1 MCCQGNF
8 DLARHYQNRVLPL
21 QKRIQDEALLQY
33 SGMLVDLSQLII
45 DARTRILSN
54 VDAINARRDFWIAAT
69 DLKAALVGGLAGG
82 GGEAGGEATAAAGGG
97 GAAAAG
103 H

>member
-1 MCCQGNF
+1 M
-8 DLARHYQNRVLPL
+8 

-33 SGMLVDLSQLII
+33 SGMLVDVSQLII
-45 DARTRILSN
+45 DARARILSN

-69 DLKAALVGGLAGG
+69 DLKAALVGGGAGG
-82 GGEAGGEATAAAGGG
+82 GGEGGGEAVAAAAGGG
-97 GAAAAG
+97 GGG